1 MLFHNKTYKFNSP
14 IFQIDRIYL
23 LNGGSGGSR
32 GGARGP
38 PAPLFLDQ
46 TEARRAEKK
55 TFFGDCAPLISE
67 TGWPPHPFPLIWR
80 SGSAT
85 VRPRPHE
92 SWQAT
97 RICKSVG
104 SKTNQSGD
112 RFLKVWGFAER
123 IHYFR
128 VIYALSKTPGV
139 VRTCRDVA

>member
-55 TFFGDCAPLISE
+55 RFLEIAPPLSQRLDDPP
-67 TGWPPHPFPLIWR
+67 PPHHPPSPL

-92 SWQAT
+92 SWQDT

-104 SKTNQSGD
+104 SKTNPSGD
-112 RFLKVWGFAER
+112 RFLKVGVTVSGFT
-123 IHYFR
+123 IS
-128 VIYALSKTPGV
+128 V
-139 VRTCRDVA
+139 